1 MGNKR
6 SGILSLPN
14 KFLTSKGTPRKQRG
28 KPRIDIGIEFIIYAK
43 IKQIS
48 KGRKLTM
55 WKAWLQ
61 LTQHRNFPD
70 LIRPHFQRMKK
81 YKGRT
86 TWRSLINNPDWVKTF
101 YKNNL
106 VRSRLKQRLSE
117 IEFTYIDRKK

>member
-14 KFLTSKGTPRKQRG
+14 KFLTKKGSKK
-28 KPRIDIGIEFIIYAK
+28 IDIGIEFVIYAK
-43 IKQIS
+43 ISQIS
-48 KGRKLTM
+48 KSRKLTM

-61 LTQHRNFPD
+61 LTRHRNFAY
-70 LIRPHFQRMKK
+70 LMKPHFQKMKK
-81 YKGRT
+81 YKVGPSRSA
-86 TWRSLINNPDWVKTF
+86 WRNLIKDPDWIKTF

>member
-14 KFLTSKGTPRKQRG
+14 KFLTKKGTK
-28 KPRIDIGIEFIIYAK
+28 KIDIGIEFVIYAK
-43 IKQIS
+43 ISQIS
-48 KGRKLTM
+48 KSRKLTM

-70 LIRPHFQRMKK
+70 LLRPHFQRMKK

-86 TWRSLINNPDWVKTF
+86 TWRSLINNPD
-101 YKNNL
+101 
-106 VRSRLKQRLSE
+106 LSFE
-117 IEFTYIDRKK
+117 SKVSQ

>member
-14 KFLTSKGTPRKQRG
+14 KFLTKKGSKK
-28 KPRIDIGIEFIIYAK
+28 IDIGIEFVIYAK
-43 IKQIS
+43 ISQIS
-48 KGRKLTM
+48 KSRKLTM

-61 LTQHRNFPD
+61 LTRHRNFAD

-86 TWRSLINNPDWVKTF
+86 TWRSLINNPDWIKTF